1 MEELS
6 PKQWIIAIIL
16 ASLIA
21 FGAGNLV
28 GIKTAARKNSAKTQ
42 NDLQIRTSAQNNN
55 AESEKPKDITVYITG
70 EVNKPDVYKLPEGSI
85 VKDVI
90 TKAGGTTKNADLVA
104 INLAKKITDGE
115 EIIVPKKGV
124 RSGASVDSGSSASAS
139 KSNKININTAGIA
152 TLEKLP
158 GIGEVK
164 ANAIIR
170 YRKEH
175 NGFKTIHE
183 ITRVSGIGEK
193 TFEKIKDLITVG

>member
-21 FGAGNLV
+21 FGAGNIT
-28 GIKTAARKNSAKTQ
+28 GARKAQKENASQPDETLKIQTP
-42 NDLQIRTSAQNNN
+42 LQSSLQTPT
-55 AESEKPKDITVYITG
+55 PKNITVYITG
-70 EVNKPDVYKLPEGSI
+70 EVNRPDVYELPEGSI
-85 VKDVI
+85 VKDAI
-90 TKAGGTTKNADLVA
+90 KKAGGVTKNADLIA
-104 INLAKKITDGE
+104 INLARKITDGE
-115 EIIVPKKGV
+115 EIIVPKQGSKVPEGT
-124 RSGASVDSGSSASAS
+124 ASTNSEENG
-139 KSNKININTAGIA
+139 KININTASLS

-164 ANAIIR
+164 ANAIIK
-170 YRKEH
+170 YREEH